1 MRSTKK
7 AIGKNL
13 ISGLEKVCQDL
24 GKKTDTG
31 KAQIIEI
38 LVGAI
43 RTQAASLLNQCQRH
57 QDTQNAA
64 LKSQIEQELA
74 QFSAAHK
81 QKMLELQSGCSTAF
95 RKIGA
100 HIQNVEAILSGSIA
114 NVASTF
120 EAVDNRFKYVDETIL
135 DLQNYV
141 QNCLCQGME
150 CDDGEDEG
158 PKYPAPLPCQT
169 PLHITTR
176 KTHHMLKLGRLL
188 PLHTPTPP
196 KIHPYPHSHPPT
208 PFQTKTHQ
216 FLQQQCQ
223 VMVICRVTQGFM
235 GIPG

>member
-1 MRSTKK
+1 M
-7 AIGKNL
+7 AIQKTIKMGNFKFKIDVFLETSEKITTFFNVFLLIKIASYHVEYQKVIVKNL

-74 QFSAAHK
+74 QFSAAHS
-81 QKMLELQSGCSTAF
+81 QKLLELQSRCSTAF

-120 EAVDNRFKYVDETIL
+120 EAVDNRFKYVDKTIL
-135 DLQNYV
+135 DCFV
-141 QNCLCQGME
+141 ACVDRMSGW
-150 CDDGEDEG
+150 
-158 PKYPAPLPCQT
+158 
-169 PLHITTR
+169 ITAIHTQY
-176 KTHHMLKLGRLL
+176 KGLL
-188 PLHTPTPP
+188 VKHW
-196 KIHPYPHSHPPT
+196 
-208 PFQTKTHQ
+208 
-216 FLQQQCQ
+216 
-223 VMVICRVTQGFM
+223 RN
-235 GIPG
+235 